1 MPTSSSEVLRD
12 LPLKAVYRTDTDNIL
27 EDFYIPALTQS
38 VAYDRAVGF
47 FSAGMISYAA
57 QGLTAFLENEGKMRL
72 VIGGELAPEDAQA
85 LTDGY
90 DTRALA
96 DRFGQLV
103 IDQFTR
109 VSDGLFC
116 RRLEALAFLVA
127 SGRLDVKIALKRRGM
142 YHEKIG
148 IMRDRVGDAV
158 VFQGSANETPSALVQ
173 DFNFESVNVFPT
185 WNKGLK
191 DHYEP
196 YLRGFDRLWANTT
209 KDTLVLDFPEAAK
222 ANLVKIAAE
231 ARYPTPA
238 VEIDLWRGYIKHR
251 PVDDDTAEAP
261 RLPVTLGGAPFAIM
275 DHQRRAL
282 SRWKANGLSGI
293 LALATGAGKTIT
305 SIYGAVKIHEATGRL
320 FLVIAVPYQSLADQW
335 VETLAAFNVTALR
348 CYGSAAAWTDELSR
362 LVTLFQTGAI
372 NFGCVLV
379 VNRTLQT
386 EKFQG
391 MLAQIPGGDLMWV
404 GDECHHHSS
413 IALSEAL
420 PAHAK
425 MRLGLSATPE
435 HYLDQ
440 TATDRLTGY
449 YGEIV
454 DTYTLADAL
463 RDDVLTPYDYHVVL
477 VDLTEDETEDYRKL
491 SDQLARAM
499 AHSSEASA
507 ESSGSE
513 QVKALLMRRARL
525 LGAAANKLL
534 ALRTLLASEA
544 PQGMTLFYC
553 GDGSTED
560 EETGIPSR
568 QIELVSKELH
578 AQGWLNAHF
587 TSRESRNERIQLL
600 DQFRLGLVDAL
611 VAIRCLDEGID
622 VPGCRTAFIL
632 ASGRNPKQFIQR
644 RGRILRRAP
653 GKTSARIFDFVV
665 KIPEEIADGSKV
677 ERQLLISEIK
687 RVAEFARLARNSA
700 DAIETLDPMLTQYDL
715 VHHLI

>member
-1 MPTSSSEVLRD
+1 VLRD
-12 LPLKAVYRTDTDNIL
+12 LPLKAVYRTDADNIL

-38 VAYDRAVGF
+38 VTYYRAVGF

-57 QGLTAFLENEGKMRL
+57 QGLTAFIENEGTMRL

-85 LTDGY
+85 ITEGY

-96 DRFGQLV
+96 EKFGRLV
-103 IDQFTR
+103 TDTFAS
-109 VSDGLFC
+109 VSDGLFS
-116 RRLEALAFLVA
+116 RRLEALSFLIA

-148 IMRDRVGDAV
+148 IMRDRAGDAV
-158 VFQGSANETPSALVQ
+158 IFQGSANETPSAMAQ

-185 WNKGLK
+185 WNKALA
-191 DHYEP
+191 DHFEP
-196 YLRGFDRLWANTT
+196 YVKGFDRLWDNKT
-209 KDTLVLDFPEAAK
+209 KDTVVLDFPEAAK
-222 ANLVKIAAE
+222 AHLVKIAAQ
-231 ARYPTPA
+231 ARFPTPA
-238 VEIDLWRGYIKHR
+238 IEIDLWRKYSRIEPELGN
-251 PVDDDTAEAP
+251 PNEP
-261 RLPVTLGGAPFAIM
+261 RLPVTFGGAPFAVM

-282 SRWKANGLSGI
+282 AKWKANGLSGI
-293 LALATGAGKTIT
+293 LALATGAGKTVT
-305 SIYGAVKIHEATGRL
+305 SIYGAVKIFEATGRL
-320 FLVIAVPYQSLADQW
+320 FLVVAVPYQNLADQW
-335 VETLAAFNVTALR
+335 VDTLSAFNITALR
-348 CYGSAAAWTDELSR
+348 CYANSAAWTDEMSR
-362 LVTLFQTGAI
+362 LVSLFQTRAI
-372 NFGCVLV
+372 NFACVVV

-386 EKFQG
+386 DNFQQ
-391 MLAQIPGGDLMWV
+391 MLSQIPGPDLMWV

-413 IALSEAL
+413 PALAAAL
-420 PAHAK
+420 PAQAK

-440 TATDRLTGY
+440 TATDRLTAY
-449 YGEIV
+449 YGPIA

-463 RDDVLTPYDYHVVL
+463 NDEVLTPYDYHVVI
-477 VDLTEDETEDYRKL
+477 VDLTDDETESYRKL

-499 AHSSEASA
+499 AQAGESSA
-507 ESSGSE
+507 ETTGNE
-513 QVKALLMRRARL
+513 QIKALLMRRARL
-525 LGAAANKLL
+525 LGAAANKIPALRSLL
-534 ALRTLLASEA
+534 AKET
-544 PQGMTLFYC
+544 PQNMTLFYC

-560 EETGIPSR
+560 EDTGLPMR

-578 AQGWLNAHF
+578 QHGWLNAHF
-587 TSRESRNERIQLL
+587 TSRERRAERVQLL
-600 DQFRLGLVDAL
+600 EQFRLGLVDAL

-665 KIPEEIADGSKV
+665 RIPQDVADGSKV
-677 ERQLLISEIK
+677 ERQLLISEIR

-700 DAIETLDPMLTQYDL
+700 DAIAVLDPILTQYDI
-715 VHHLI
+715 VHHLV